1 MFLQQYAIYGGET
14 LGAIDWNSIINQGFA
29 IGSQAIGAFGKRP
42 TTQVAAGQGGIFAI
56 NAPNATYSNGVP
68 PGYYQLAAQQQTA
81 ALLAAQ
87 QNRNRLGVDDAIG
100 SILSYIERNP
110 LFVGA
115 IVLGLFLL
123 FKEPPRRR

>member
-1 MFLQQYAIYGGET
+1 
-14 LGAIDWNSIINQGFA
+14 A

-87 QNRNRLGVDDAIG
+87 QNRNRLGADDAIG

-110 LFVGA
+110 LFV
-115 IVLGLFLL
+115 
-123 FKEPPRRR
+123 